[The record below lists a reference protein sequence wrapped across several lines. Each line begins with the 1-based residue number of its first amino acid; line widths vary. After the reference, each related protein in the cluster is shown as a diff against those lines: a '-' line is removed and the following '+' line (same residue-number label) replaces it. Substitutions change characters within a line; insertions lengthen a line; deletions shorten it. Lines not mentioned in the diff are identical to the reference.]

1 MQALLTKIKTITSA
15 QSKQQLLANLA
26 MLITV
31 LFWGISFIS
40 IKITVS
46 EVPPITMAL
55 IRFIIASA
63 ILLVIMRKLEPAS
76 KLQKEDIAR
85 MLLAGFLGITLYF
98 YFENSGVKM
107 TTASNASLITSIIP
121 ITAIALDMIIFK
133 AKASALTFLG
143 IGCAIAGA
151 YLAVTANGQV
161 AFNSATFKGNI
172 FMVFA
177 MLAWSLYTL
186 LNKSL
191 QDKYSG
197 LFLTTYQTLF
207 GTILLVPASLLEYK
221 QWHLFSLTAF
231 FNILF
236 LAICCSAIGYFLY
249 IFALKR
255 LDVAITT
262 LYLNLT
268 PIVGVI
274 SGYLVLGETVL
285 PIQLL
290 GGVIIILVIIAIN
303 VEKQRATLKS
313 MGGNSGCAK
322 ST

>member
-1 MQALLTKIKTITSA
+1 MQAFLTKIKIFTGN
-15 QSKQQLLANLA
+15 QNKQQLLANLA

-55 IRFIIASA
+55 IRFIMASA
-63 ILLVIMRKLEPAS
+63 ILVVITRKLEPAS
-76 KLQKEDIAR
+76 ELKKEDRIR
-85 MLLAGFLGITLYF
+85 MLAAGFLGITLYF
-98 YFENSGVKM
+98 YFENTGVKM
-107 TTASNASLITSIIP
+107 TTASNASLISSIIP

-133 AKASALTFLG
+133 TKPSVLKFVG
-143 IGCAIAGA
+143 MGCAVAGA
-151 YLAVTANGQV
+151 YLAVTANGQLS
-161 AFNSATFKGNI
+161 FNSATFKGNL

-177 MLAWSLYTL
+177 MLAWSIYTL
-186 LNKSL
+186 MNKAL

-197 LFLTTYQTLF
+197 LFLTTCQTLF
-207 GTILLVPASLLEYK
+207 GTILLVPASFMEYR
-221 QWHLFSLTAF
+221 QWHLFSITAF
-231 FNILF
+231 YHILF
-236 LAICCSAIGYFLY
+236 LAVCCSAIAYFLY

-268 PIVGVI
+268 PVVGVI
-274 SGYLVLGETVL
+274 SGYLILGETVL
-285 PIQLL
+285 PVQLL

-303 VEKQRATLKS
+303 REKQKPPLLETASHT
-313 MGGNSGCAK
+313 
-322 ST
+322 

>member
-1 MQALLTKIKTITSA
+1 MQAVLTKIKMITNA

-26 MLITV
+26 ILTTV
-31 LFWGISFIS
+31 IFWGISFIS
-40 IKITVS
+40 IKIAVS

-63 ILLVIMRKLEPAS
+63 ILFVIIKKLEPAT
-76 KLQKEDIAR
+76 KLAKEDRIR

-107 TTASNASLITSIIP
+107 TTASNASLISSIIP
-121 ITAIALDMIIFK
+121 IAAITLDMIIFK
-133 AKASALTFLG
+133 TRVSAIKLLG
-143 IGCAIAGA
+143 MGCAVAGA

-161 AFNSATFKGNI
+161 DFNSATFKGNL

-177 MLAWSLYTL
+177 MLTWALYTL
-186 LNKSL
+186 LSKSL

-207 GTILLVPASLLEYK
+207 GTLLLVPASLLEYK
-221 QWHLFSLTAF
+221 QWHLFSLMAF
-231 FNILF
+231 CNILF
-236 LAICCSAIGYFLY
+236 LAVFCSAIGYFLY
-249 IFALKR
+249 IYALRR

-262 LYLNLT
+262 LYMNLT

-274 SGYLVLGETVL
+274 SGYLVLKETIL
-285 PIQLL
+285 PVQLL
-290 GGVIIILVIIAIN
+290 GGVLVIIVIIMIN
-303 VEKQRATLKS
+303 LEQQ
-313 MGGNSGCAK
+313 K
-322 ST
+322 STQKMSINQ

>member
-1 MQALLTKIKTITSA
+1 MQDILSKIKLFTGA
-15 QSKQQLLANLA
+15 QSNQQLLANLA

-31 LFWGISFIS
+31 LFWGISFIN
-40 IKITVS
+40 IKIAVS

-55 IRFIIASA
+55 IRFIIAST
-63 ILLVIMRKLEPAS
+63 ILVVIMKRLEPDS
-76 KLQKEDIAR
+76 KLKKEDR
-85 MLLAGFLGITLYF
+85 LKMVLAGFLGITIYF

-107 TTASNASLITSIIP
+107 TTASNASLISSIIP

-133 AKASALTFLG
+133 TKPSVMKFVG
-143 IGCAIAGA
+143 MGCAIAGA
-151 YLAVTANGQV
+151 YLAVTANGQLS
-161 AFNSATFKGNI
+161 FDSATFKGNL

-186 LNKSL
+186 LNKTL

-197 LFLTTYQTLF
+197 LFLTTCQTLF
-207 GTILLVPASLLEYK
+207 GTILLVPASFIEYR

-231 FNILF
+231 YNILF
-236 LAICCSAIGYFLY
+236 LAVCCSAIAYFLY

-268 PIVGVI
+268 PVVGVI
-274 SGYLVLGETVL
+274 GGYLVLGETVL
-285 PIQLL
+285 PVQLL
-290 GGVIIILVIIAIN
+290 GGVIIIIVIIAIN
-303 VEKQRATLKS
+303 MEKQKQSLLKTAS
-313 MGGNSGCAK
+313 S
-322 ST
+322 SQ